1 MRWFVV
7 LWYTRRQSILFCWVA
22 WCNMM
27 CKLRADDAGGCD
39 DHLCE
44 PRPRV
49 LSTLLEGSLQF
60 WGRLHSRNP
69 SHMSAGCEVFSHQ
82 RLVKPPTFIGSSSLC
97 VINPSWG
104 IAPILGLVEEHFTGF
119 FCYSSSGNNNF
130 VKNWQLIAL
139 SSPGWWCN
147 VILGLGK
154 MDWWN
159 AIPGSHGLL
168 RSQLLCLLQM

>member
-49 LSTLLEGSLQF
+49 LSTLLEGSLPF
-60 WGRLHSRNP
+60 WHRLHSRNP

-104 IAPILGLVEEHFTGF
+104 IAPILGLVEEHFTVF
-119 FCYSSSGNNNF
+119 FVINSSSLLEITISCYEKLTVDSSQQPWVVMQCNF
-130 VKNWQLIAL
+130 GAREN
-139 SSPGWWCN
+139 
-147 VILGLGK
+147 GL
-154 MDWWN
+154 MECHTW
-159 AIPGSHGLL
+159 
-168 RSQLLCLLQM
+168 